1 MKKIKEESVLISVG
15 VDVSKG
21 KSTVCILKPYGE
33 VLMSPSDYE
42 HTQRDLKKLVDQ
54 MDSFEDE
61 IHVTMEAT
69 GNYHFPIATYLKKR
83 DYDVRIVNPLEMK
96 RYRCQGI
103 RNPKTDS
110 IDAIMIAQYGIDFWF
125 RSFQEYVAS
134 DERMELKTLGMQYF
148 KTMKTRQDRYLVLES
163 VIDRTLP
170 GIGGVLNGYDKSTG
184 KDKKAILSMIFI
196 MQKRLL
202 CILKIDSVIG
212 MSRGQ
217 RKRDTAI
224 VKKKPASFTL
234 SPKTVSQHFRRLRI
248 QN

>member
-1 MKKIKEESVLISVG
+1 MSFDKCGWSPAMKIIKEVSVLISVG

-33 VLMSPSDYE
+33 VLMSPNDYE

-69 GNYHFPIATYLKKR
+69 GNYHYPIATYLKKR

-134 DERMELKTLGMQYF
+134 DERMELKTLGMH
-148 KTMKTRQDRYLVLES
+148 EW
-163 VIDRTLP
+163 
-170 GIGGVLNGYDKSTG
+170 N
-184 KDKKAILSMIFI
+184 
-196 MQKRLL
+196 
-202 CILKIDSVIG
+202 
-212 MSRGQ
+212 
-217 RKRDTAI
+217 
-224 VKKKPASFTL
+224 
-234 SPKTVSQHFRRLRI
+234 
-248 QN
+248 

>member
-1 MKKIKEESVLISVG
+1 MKKIMEVSVLISVG

-33 VLMSPSDYE
+33 VLMSPNDYE

-134 DERMELKTLGMQYF
+134 DERMELKTLGMQA
-148 KTMKTRQDRYLVLES
+148 R
-163 VIDRTLP
+163 
-170 GIGGVLNGYDKSTG
+170 
-184 KDKKAILSMIFI
+184 
-196 MQKRLL
+196 
-202 CILKIDSVIG
+202 
-212 MSRGQ
+212 
-217 RKRDTAI
+217 
-224 VKKKPASFTL
+224 
-234 SPKTVSQHFRRLRI
+234 
-248 QN
+248 

>member
-1 MKKIKEESVLISVG
+1 MKKIKEVSVLISVG

-33 VLMSPSDYE
+33 VLMSPNDYE

-69 GNYHFPIATYLKKR
+69 GNYHYPIATYLKKR

-110 IDAIMIAQYGIDFWF
+110 IDANALSLLIWIGAFFSGINSLITLHQRKCD
-125 RSFQEYVAS
+125 ALK
-134 DERMELKTLGMQYF
+134 ELKKYML
-148 KTMKTRQDRYLVLES
+148 
-163 VIDRTLP
+163 
-170 GIGGVLNGYDKSTG
+170 
-184 KDKKAILSMIFI
+184 
-196 MQKRLL
+196 
-202 CILKIDSVIG
+202 
-212 MSRGQ
+212 
-217 RKRDTAI
+217 
-224 VKKKPASFTL
+224 
-234 SPKTVSQHFRRLRI
+234 
-248 QN
+248 QNMFPR